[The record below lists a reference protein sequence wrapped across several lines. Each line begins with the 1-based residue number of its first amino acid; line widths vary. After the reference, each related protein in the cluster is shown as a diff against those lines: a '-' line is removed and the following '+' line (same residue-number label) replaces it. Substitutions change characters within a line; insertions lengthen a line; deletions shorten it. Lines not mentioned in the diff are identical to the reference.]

1 MVRAPF
7 MVWKIRMADDFAANF
22 PPLVSREQAGDA
34 IAKALNLFVGRGRR
48 YTVKELA
55 NATGVKDRMIECAR
69 LYADNI
75 DHRPLPDWALLSI
88 MRFLG
93 PGFTTTALAPA
104 DQVASYAGDTNHD
117 TLAAEALSYGL
128 EHARARHPDSPG
140 GVNITRAEN
149 EALDVSADRLR
160 AVS

>member
-1 MVRAPF
+1 
-7 MVWKIRMADDFAANF
+7 MADDFAANF
-22 PPLVSREQAGDA
+22 PPLVSREQAGNA

-48 YTVKELA
+48 FTVKELA

-93 PGFTTTALAPA
+93 PAFTTSALAPA
-104 DQVASYAGDTNHD
+104 GQVAAYDRETDHD
-117 TLAAEALSYGL
+117 TLAAFALEYASK
-128 EHARARHPDSPG
+128 HARARHPDSPG
-140 GVNITRAEN
+140 GVEITNEEN
-149 EALDVSADRLR
+149 DELDETAGRLR
-160 AVS
+160 AV